1 MKYDDMMPY
10 ILCLKIIILNKDKSL
25 PVQSTSILNKNELIM
40 NSELSESAL
49 SKMHLQER
57 VFVLSQFKDQ

>member
-40 NSELSESAL
+40 NSELPESAL